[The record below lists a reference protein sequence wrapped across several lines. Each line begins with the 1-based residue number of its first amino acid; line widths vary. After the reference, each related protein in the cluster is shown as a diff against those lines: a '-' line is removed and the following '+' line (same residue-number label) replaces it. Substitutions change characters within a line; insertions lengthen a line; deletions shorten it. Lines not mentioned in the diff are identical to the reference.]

1 MITLYTFPKAF
12 GLRNVSPFCLKAEM
26 ALTHLNTP
34 FRLTEVSDPRK
45 SPKGKLPFVDFNGR
59 LVSDSEIIF
68 DHLDML
74 TQGNL
79 YKGLSS
85 REMAQGWAYARLA
98 EEHLY
103 WLMVASRWLDDAW
116 WPHIESGFFG
126 DLPFPVRVI
135 VPRLARRQV
144 RQTFLLQGLGLH
156 SFEEQQTFA
165 RKDLGAINDLVC
177 DRRFLMGDRLC
188 AFDFTVGAMLAG
200 IIDNKPDTWL
210 TEIAREFESLSD
222 YAERV
227 QAEVGV
233 WGREPVAK

>member
-85 REMAQGWAYARLA
+85 REMAQGEDTVVDGVGSYRFA
-98 EEHLY
+98 
-103 WLMVASRWLDDAW
+103 MW
-116 WPHIESGFFG
+116 WKRGLFG
-126 DLPFPVRVI
+126 SIR
-135 VPRLARRQV
+135 
-144 RQTFLLQGLGLH
+144 
-156 SFEEQQTFA
+156 
-165 RKDLGAINDLVC
+165 
-177 DRRFLMGDRLC
+177 
-188 AFDFTVGAMLAG
+188 
-200 IIDNKPDTWL
+200 
-210 TEIAREFESLSD
+210 
-222 YAERV
+222 
-227 QAEVGV
+227 
-233 WGREPVAK
+233 